1 MATETT
7 SAVGEATPVGQ
18 PAPQATRDP
27 ARGARGATVA
37 ADPAALTTEASIPRG
52 DRRARQRERQRERIL
67 GAAERLLV
75 TSGVERTR
83 LRDVADAAGVSIG
96 TVQHYFDT
104 RDRLVAELFEW
115 SAARRLEA
123 WVSFEPDDS
132 DPWRR
137 VETLLEHAIAEP
149 VLYWSRIWM
158 EFVAMARDEDLRPRL
173 EVFYE
178 AWRRPFREAIDAGIA
193 AGMFHPL
200 LAVDVIVDLMI
211 MQVDGGEVAAA
222 LAVPGMTADR
232 LRSTLVASARAL
244 LGVRLGERLAAPQI

>member
-1 MATETT
+1 MGA
-7 SAVGEATPVGQ
+7 EA
-18 PAPQATRDP
+18 
-27 ARGARGATVA
+27 ARTAEIARA
-37 ADPAALTTEASIPRG
+37 ADVANTAVSG
-52 DRRARQRERQRERIL
+52 GQRRARQRERQRERIL
-67 GAAERLLV
+67 LAAERLLV

-83 LRDVADAAGVSIG
+83 LRDVAEAAGVSIG

-123 WVSFEPDDS
+123 WTSFEPDDT

-149 VLYWSRIWM
+149 VLFWSRIWI
-158 EFVAMARDEDLRPRL
+158 EFVAMARDEDLRPRMN
-173 EVFYE
+173 VFYD

-200 LAVDVIVDLMI
+200 LAVDVIVDLLI
-211 MQVDGGEVAAA
+211 MHVDGGEVAAA
-222 LAVPGMTADR
+222 LAVPGMTANR
-232 LRSTLVASARAL
+232 LRSTLIAAARVL
-244 LGVRLGERLAAPQI
+244 LGVRLGEPLEPQI

>member
-1 MATETT
+1 MGAEAARAAEMA
-7 SAVGEATPVGQ
+7 
-18 PAPQATRDP
+18 R
-27 ARGARGATVA
+27 A
-37 ADPAALTTEASIPRG
+37 ADAG
-52 DRRARQRERQRERIL
+52 DKAVSGGQRRARQRERQRERIL
-67 GAAERLLV
+67 VAAERLLV

-104 RDRLVAELFEW
+104 RDRLVAELFDW
-115 SAARRLEA
+115 SSKRRLEA
-123 WVSFEPDDS
+123 WTSFEPDDS

-137 VETLLEHAIAEP
+137 VETLLEHAIVEP

-158 EFVAMARDEDLRPRL
+158 EFVAMARDEDLRMHL
-173 EVFYE
+173 NVFYE
-178 AWRRPFREAIDAGIA
+178 AWRRPFREAIDSGIA

-211 MQVDGGEVAAA
+211 MLVDGGEVAAA
-222 LAVPGMTADR
+222 LDVPGMNADR

-244 LGVRLGERLAAPQI
+244 LGVRLGDRLAAPQI